1 MFLSS
6 LAIIFPNANLSDQV
20 DLPLKL
26 HPAAIGALG
35 LIRLAARW
43 EQGSPIAYVGSWQI
57 LLRKAPGGTASA
69 FLKTRRRARPGG
81 WRLGYA
87 GTGRTRRLCTA
98 HGDRWW
104 RSIEQSL
111 KEAAQA

>member
-69 FLKTRRRARPGG
+69 FLKTRRRARYD
-81 WRLGYA
+81 RLA
-87 GTGRTRRLCTA
+87 RRVA
-98 HGDRWW
+98 ARMRWH
-104 RSIEQSL
+104 
-111 KEAAQA
+111 

>member
-35 LIRLAARW
+35 VDTPCGAVGARFANCLCRLLADFVVKGAGRNRQRLLEDTAAR
-43 EQGSPIAYVGSWQI
+43 
-57 LLRKAPGGTASA
+57 
-69 FLKTRRRARPGG
+69 
-81 WRLGYA
+81 
-87 GTGRTRRLCTA
+87 
-98 HGDRWW
+98 
-104 RSIEQSL
+104 SL
-111 KEAAQA
+111 

>member
-43 EQGSPIAYVGSWQI
+43 EQGSPIAYVGSWPDFVAKGAGRNRQR
-57 LLRKAPGGTASA
+57 LLEDTA
-69 FLKTRRRARPGG
+69 AR
-81 WRLGYA
+81 
-87 GTGRTRRLCTA
+87 
-98 HGDRWW
+98 
-104 RSIEQSL
+104 SL
-111 KEAAQA
+111 